1 MKSGL
6 CDHTWELGLSEA
18 SNRTRREAR
27 GRQMT
32 RRTGQHK
39 VSHVWTE
46 DKKDKKARTTLDGV
60 ATLGGTRLLRARR
73 ARVACIIVDTE
84 GLFVFVCSSNY

>member
-18 SNRTRREAR
+18 SNRTRREVR

-32 RRTGQHK
+32 PRTGQHK
-39 VSHVWTE
+39 VSYVWTVE
-46 DKKDKKARTTLDGV
+46 KDKKYE
-60 ATLGGTRLLRARR
+60 LRWMA
-73 ARVACIIVDTE
+73 
-84 GLFVFVCSSNY
+84 